1 MISRFNVIY
10 SPEAKNDLRSIASYI
25 LFELKAPQAAQNVTT
40 RIRNEIRSLEEMPE
54 RYPIVEWEPWAS
66 MRMNKVPVGKYVV
79 FYTVDSDSSVVS
91 IIRIFYGGRNIEGII
106 QGNESDNN

>member
-54 RYPIVEWEPWAS
+54 RYPIVEWEAPFPYPGQHHRS
-66 MRMNKVPVGKYVV
+66 QLNYN
-79 FYTVDSDSSVVS
+79 S
-91 IIRIFYGGRNIEGII
+91 
-106 QGNESDNN
+106 

>member
-40 RIRNEIRSLEEMPE
+40 RIRNEICSLEEMPE
-54 RYPIVEWEPWAS
+54 RYPIVEWEPWACCNGNQKHHITS
-66 MRMNKVPVGKYVV
+66 FAVLDDSPLMKAYGYVK
-79 FYTVDSDSSVVS
+79 TH
-91 IIRIFYGGRNIEGII
+91 NTL
-106 QGNESDNN
+106 